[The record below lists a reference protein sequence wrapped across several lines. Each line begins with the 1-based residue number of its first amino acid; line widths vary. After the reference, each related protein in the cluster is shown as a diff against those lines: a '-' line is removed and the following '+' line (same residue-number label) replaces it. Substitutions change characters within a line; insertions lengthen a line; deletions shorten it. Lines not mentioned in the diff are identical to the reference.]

1 MDGAVSVSD
10 GKRVV
15 ARYCGGLETCP
26 VARVEDGRMVLRV
39 GGVIQSVAIDNE
51 YVADVWD
58 AMLPRERPAS
68 ALILGLGGGSIAT
81 LMTRRWG
88 PLPITG
94 VERDPEIVRLARGE
108 FGLGALSNL
117 SIVTAD
123 AFAWMRANQRRFGAI
138 CVDLYQAGKLAHGT
152 LGASFLRDLRRG
164 LAPGA
169 EVTYNLWRS
178 AYLDDQTRRIAAY
191 FSIERLDRVGDN
203 VVVRAC

>member
-1 MDGAVSVSD
+1 M
-10 GKRVV
+10 
-15 ARYCGGLETCP
+15 ARNGGSLEIRP
-26 VARVEDGRMVLRV
+26 VARVEDGRKVLRV
-39 GGVIQSVAIDNE
+39 GGVIQSVAIDDD

-108 FGLGALSNL
+108 FGLDGLPNL

-123 AFAWMRANQRRFGAI
+123 AFAWMGANQLRFGAI
-138 CVDLYQAGKLAHGT
+138 CVDLYQAGKLAHGA
-152 LGASFLRDLRRG
+152 LGSAFLRDLRRG
-164 LAPGA
+164 LAPGG

-178 AYLDDQTRRIAAY
+178 AYLSDQTRRIAAH
-191 FSIERLDRVGDN
+191 FSIEQLDRVGDN
-203 VVVRAC
+203 VIVRAR